1 MSLGRGSAGL
11 DHPIEALVFDLDGT
25 LLDHVGSV
33 HAGLARWLPSLG
45 VQSTAEFVAAWFV
58 FEEKHF
64 TDWQLGAISF
74 VEQRRR
80 RLRDFLPLVGHTPG
94 DESELDAV
102 FDDYRTAYQAAWTA
116 FDDVVP
122 AIDALAAQQPGRPM
136 AVLTNGGETQ
146 QRAKLTALGLDERLN
161 PLYTAEAL
169 GVAKPTPASYQEV
182 CRRLDVGPAR
192 VLHIGDRHDLDVI
205 AARAAGLQAVHLD
218 RPGEVEV
225 EPSDEPLRIHSL
237 TELPGLLRL

>member
-1 MSLGRGSAGL
+1 MRTGVRTEA
-11 DHPIEALVFDLDGT
+11 PIEALVFDLDGT

-33 HAGLARWLPSLG
+33 RAGLGHWLPTLG
-45 VQSTAEFVAAWFV
+45 VQSTDELVAAWFV

-64 TDWQLGAISF
+64 TDWQLGAVSF

-94 DESELDAV
+94 DEAELDAV
-102 FDDYRTAYQAAWTA
+102 FDDYRAAYQAAWTA
-116 FDDVVP
+116 FADVVP

-146 QRAKLTALGLDERLN
+146 QRAKLAALGLDERLG
-161 PLYTAEAL
+161 PVCTAEAL
-169 GVAKPTPASYQEV
+169 GVAKPAAASYQAV
-182 CRRLDVGPAR
+182 CRRLDVEPAR
-192 VLHIGDRHDLDVI
+192 VLHIGDRHDLDVV
-205 AARAAGLQAVHLD
+205 AARAAGLQAVHLA
-218 RPGEVEV
+218 RPGEVDP
-225 EPSDEPLRIHSL
+225 EPSAEPLRIRSL